1 MTGFKYEGSDVK
13 KISEQL
19 LGLADLL
26 DGRPPS
32 EKALL
37 LWLSCLED
45 EVPAWAAI
53 SALTDWPKRHS
64 KMPAPADIVKTAR
77 EIRERALE
85 KKTHQASAS
94 EISVAEVRPADPAI
108 ARAVDR
114 SLKAIRDLGA
124 RPKDFWEW
132 EGITAI
138 AAGRPLSGIKRRY
151 LETQYGE
158 KLGDPAFLR
167 SITGKVR
174 SRLYLEA
181 HLLKPSDALPD
192 EMWGASVVGSAT
204 AGSGQRSA
212 EERTQVS
219 RTRLCGGER
228 MNE

>member
-94 EISVAEVRPADPAI
+94 EISVAEVRHQGSGGAPERLLGVGGDHRDCRGSSAFWD
-108 ARAVDR
+108 
-114 SLKAIRDLGA
+114 KA
-124 RPKDFWEW
+124 
-132 EGITAI
+132 
-138 AAGRPLSGIKRRY
+138 
-151 LETQYGE
+151 
-158 KLGDPAFLR
+158 
-167 SITGKVR
+167 
-174 SRLYLEA
+174 
-181 HLLKPSDALPD
+181 ALPRD
-192 EMWGASVVGSAT
+192 SVRGEARGSCLPQIHH
-204 AGSGQRSA
+204 GQSPVEA
-212 EERTQVS
+212 
-219 RTRLCGGER
+219 LP
-228 MNE
+228 

>member
-1 MTGFKYEGSDVK
+1 
-13 KISEQL
+13 
-19 LGLADLL
+19 
-26 DGRPPS
+26 
-32 EKALL
+32 
-37 LWLSCLED
+37 
-45 EVPAWAAI
+45 
-53 SALTDWPKRHS
+53 
-64 KMPAPADIVKTAR
+64 MPAPADIVKTAR

-94 EISVAEVRPADPAI
+94 SAVPEVRPADPAI

-181 HLLKPSDALPD
+181 HLPKPSDALPD

>member
-94 EISVAEVRPADPAI
+94 SAVPI
-108 ARAVDR
+108 AVC
-114 SLKAIRDLGA
+114 
-124 RPKDFWEW
+124 
-132 EGITAI
+132 
-138 AAGRPLSGIKRRY
+138 
-151 LETQYGE
+151 LETVA
-158 KLGDPAFLR
+158 PAFL
-167 SITGKVR
+167 
-174 SRLYLEA
+174 
-181 HLLKPSDALPD
+181 
-192 EMWGASVVGSAT
+192 
-204 AGSGQRSA
+204 
-212 EERTQVS
+212 
-219 RTRLCGGER
+219 
-228 MNE
+228 

>member
-124 RPKDFWEW
+124 RPERLLGVGGDHRDCRGSSAFWDK
-132 EGITAI
+132 A
-138 AAGRPLSGIKRRY
+138 
-151 LETQYGE
+151 
-158 KLGDPAFLR
+158 
-167 SITGKVR
+167 
-174 SRLYLEA
+174 
-181 HLLKPSDALPD
+181 ALPRD
-192 EMWGASVVGSAT
+192 SVRGEARGSCLPQIHH
-204 AGSGQRSA
+204 GQSPVEA
-212 EERTQVS
+212 
-219 RTRLCGGER
+219 LP
-228 MNE
+228 